1 MAVIATGRRTP
12 LGDLYAEHPDGV
24 PSSIDGT
31 LVRTT
36 IVPEGD
42 GEGSIH
48 LLDLTRYARFGI
60 KGKGASDWLRSKAIA
75 LPEPVN
81 MLAPLASRRLDLVRL
96 GAEDYLVLPQSVE
109 QSASLAALR
118 SEWESDGRERKGF
131 NAWREEVWAWFH
143 IHGANVADFLAK
155 TCPVD
160 LSADRLP
167 LWRVVQTRVAQMDCI
182 LVRTD
187 RTNDHGF
194 DLFFDVAS
202 ANYMMS
208 SLKELGA
215 T

>member
-1 MAVIATGRRTP
+1 MALLAASRRTP
-12 LGDLYAEHPDGV
+12 LGDVYAEHSDGM
-24 PSSIDGT
+24 PSSIDTT
-31 LVRTT
+31 LIRTT
-36 IVPEGD
+36 VVPGSHD
-42 GEGSIH
+42 GGLIE
-48 LLDLTRYARFGI
+48 LLDLSRYARFGI
-60 KGKGASDWLRSKAIA
+60 KGKGASDWLKSKAIV

-81 MLAPLASRRLDLVRL
+81 TFAPVASRKVDIVRL
-96 GAEDYLVLPQSVE
+96 GAEDYLVLPQSVG
-109 QSASLAALR
+109 QSAPLAALR

-143 IHGANVADFLAK
+143 IHGSSVADFLAK

-160 LSADRLP
+160 LNADRLP
-167 LWRVVQTRVAQMDCI
+167 LRSVVQSRVAQMDCI

-202 ANYMMS
+202 ASFMMS

-215 T
+215 V